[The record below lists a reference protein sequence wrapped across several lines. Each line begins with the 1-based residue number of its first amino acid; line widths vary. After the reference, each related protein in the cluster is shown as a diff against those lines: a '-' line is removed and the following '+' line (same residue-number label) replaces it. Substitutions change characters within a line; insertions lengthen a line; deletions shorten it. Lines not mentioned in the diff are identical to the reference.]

1 MRNLITAEEVIELAF
16 AENSNMRADSIS
28 DTSIRIAEIKY
39 IRPAFGAM
47 YTLLGDKYAD
57 FTNEYVKPA
66 LAYFVKC
73 EIIASI
79 AIDMSNSGVAV
90 ANPQY
95 QTAASDKQRQRLYDS
110 EMNKAKTLLDFAL
123 EYIATNNEDF
133 PDFSG
138 NAPKKHHRVGG
149 LLLGGGTSPKTS
161 QSIAGDAFKNDIKR
175 LDARIDGLEG
185 ASALVETT
193 YLELRDKRD
202 AGQLT
207 PGAYYRITDYKT
219 ITSQKN
225 TQSAEHPFDVVVLAL
240 DEQTLSEDAY
250 AIQREGDEYFA
261 NARLNAWRLRYTID
275 NDTSRFAWAKVEVP
289 ERSAKWSCV
298 WGVLEEKNSS
308 DASTNYTTAVVDGR
322 TKYLYAPTERG
333 AYLDNQTFYRNIL
346 VGSIT
351 STNSFIYEADY
362 APYDE
367 GDDYWYWD
375 EVSEIRVKTA
385 DGKLVT
391 TLYHNYDNTFYD
403 ENDEMQEYYIQFS
416 PDYTEVD
423 GVYRFTPE
431 SGVEDWWEYV
441 YGGSINT
448 YEKEYYTGSKSAL
461 YYAFDTILPKSN
473 KAVTEVYS
481 TETKQVYMAEG
492 SLDTVVYQSYIA
504 RVEGSKGVIYRMID
518 EHNNDCPYDFKN
530 IQFQRSTTWYYTF
543 SYKGEDF
550 SLSDYCSGNYL
561 APIQKVGVAN
571 ETIIIAMPSVVFNL
585 TDNPSTNKFVT
596 GIVDNVFRVPI
607 ESGYI
612 EAYRISSNEWIP
624 SLGGS
629 AGKVSIFDCYVSRQI
644 YGNRFFGCRNNIRLG
659 KSSAPL
665 TNFYGNDL
673 QLYLTYSGDLN
684 IYCTTFSANVYRALL
699 EGTGNRTISGGDI
712 RSCVIEDMY
721 ESSNVQ
727 NITFDASLCIALS
740 HIVLGEALTIQYGN
754 TTSSSSP
761 LQNLDIDARGWGGT
775 TITIPSSFK
784 AKAAYTMKVA
794 KNSSGTI
801 KYWCE
806 ADLVV

>member
-1 MRNLITAEEVIELAF
+1 MAVGIGQRCLVRVKITDVELRNARGIVATVESPQYVAHCQEVAFDEVSGLVYVAVDVNSVGPYSMWLEVRFAKEVVYTPAFVF
-16 AENSNMRADSIS
+16 AEVEGEATPCDAPYIVDVEVSGESVSVTPPSITPS
-28 DTSIRIAEIKY
+28 
-39 IRPAFGAM
+39 G
-47 YTLLGDKYAD
+47 GD
-57 FTNEYVKPA
+57 
-66 LAYFVKC
+66 
-73 EIIASI
+73 
-79 AIDMSNSGVAV
+79 VAV
-90 ANPQY
+90 LFA
-95 QTAASDKQRQRLYDS
+95 TTHS
-110 EMNKAKTLLDFAL
+110 ELK
-123 EYIATNNEDF
+123 E
-133 PDFSG
+133 
-138 NAPKKHHRVGG
+138 
-149 LLLGGGTSPKTS
+149 
-161 QSIAGDAFKNDIKR
+161 
-175 LDARIDGLEG
+175 
-185 ASALVETT
+185 
-193 YLELRDKRD
+193 KRD
-202 AGQLT
+202 AGKLVA
-207 PGAYYRITDYKT
+207 GAFYRITDYECATTQAKT
-219 ITSQKN
+219 R
-225 TQSAEHPFDVVVLAL
+225 SANHPFDIIVQAI
-240 DEQTLSEDAY
+240 DNRTLSENAQ
-250 AIQREGDEYFA
+250 AIARDGDEYFA

-289 ERSAKWSCV
+289 EKSAKWSCA

-322 TKYLYAPTERG
+322 TKYLYAPAERG
-333 AYLDNQTFYRNIL
+333 TYLDNKTFYRNIL

-391 TLYHNYDNTFYD
+391 TLYHNYDNSFYD
-403 ENDEMQEYYIQFS
+403 ENDEMQEYSIQFS

-492 SLDTVVYQSYIA
+492 TLDTVVYQSYVA
-504 RVEGSKGVIYRMID
+504 YEESGKGVIYRMID

-530 IQFQRSTTWYYTF
+530 IQFQRGTTWYYTF

-561 APIQKVGVAN
+561 APIQNVGVAN
-571 ETIIIAMPSVVFNL
+571 ETIIIAMPRVVFNL

-612 EAYRISSNEWIP
+612 EAYRISSNEWIS

-644 YGNRFFGCRNNIRLG
+644 YGNRFFGCKKNIRLG

-665 TNFYGNDL
+665 TNFYANDL

-684 IYCTTFSANVYRALL
+684 IYCTAFSANAYRALL

-721 ESSNVQ
+721 ESSNAQ

-740 HIVLGEALTIQYGN
+740 HIVLGEALTIKYGE

-761 LQNLDIDARGWGGT
+761 LQNLDIDARGWGST

-806 ADLVV
+806 ADLVQ